1 MSIGIEEIENFV
13 IYDDIDFEIIKY
25 VDKIMNYDEQTQ
37 KDILH
42 QIVKHAIEYRY
53 KKENLEKQL
62 EEEKEKCN
70 TIYDTNRILI
80 NNLKCTERANNTLS
94 EFNRTIIHE
103 KQEKRNFIKKVMK
116 YGFLLGSVAG
126 VAGVAGYYYVS
137 KKS

>member
-25 VDKIMNYDEQTQ
+25 VDKFLNYDGQMQ

-42 QIVKHAIEYRY
+42 QIVKHAVEYRY
-53 KKENLEKQL
+53 KKEKLEKQL
-62 EEEKEKCN
+62 EEEKQKYN
-70 TIYDTNRILI
+70 TVYDTNIILV
-80 NNLKCTERANNTLS
+80 NQLKYSERAIKTLS
-94 EFNRTIIHE
+94 NFNQSYIQE
-103 KQEKRNFIKKVMK
+103 KQEKRIFIKKVMK

-126 VAGVAGYYYVS
+126 FAGYYYVS

>member
-25 VDKIMNYDEQTQ
+25 VNKFLNYDGQTQ

-42 QIVKHAIEYRY
+42 QIVKHAVEYRY
-53 KKENLEKQL
+53 KKEKLEKQL
-62 EEEKEKCN
+62 EEEKKKYN
-70 TIYDTNRILI
+70 TVYDTNVILV
-80 NNLKCTERANNTLS
+80 NQLTCAERANKTLS
-94 EFNRTIIHE
+94 TFNKNVIQE
-103 KQEKRNFIKKVMK
+103 KQEKRDFIKKAMK

-126 VAGVAGYYYVS
+126 VAGYYYVS

>member
-25 VDKIMNYDEQTQ
+25 VDKFLNYDGQIQ

-42 QIVKHAIEYRY
+42 QIVKHAVEYRY
-53 KKENLEKQL
+53 KKEKLEKQL
-62 EEEKEKCN
+62 EEEKQKYN
-70 TIYDTNRILI
+70 IIYDTNVILV
-80 NNLKCTERANNTLS
+80 NQLKCSERTIKTLS
-94 EFNRTIIHE
+94 NFNQSYIQE

-116 YGFLLGSVAG
+116 FGFLLGSVAG
-126 VAGVAGYYYVS
+126 FAGYYYVS

>member
-25 VDKIMNYDEQTQ
+25 VDKFMNYNDSTQ

-42 QIVKHAIEYRY
+42 QIVKHAVEYRY
-53 KKENLEKQL
+53 KKEKLEKLL
-62 EEEKEKCN
+62 EEEKQKYN
-70 TIYDTNRILI
+70 TVYDTNVILV
-80 NNLKCTERANNTLS
+80 NQLKFAEKANNMLS
-94 EFNRTIIHE
+94 SFNQTFIQE
-103 KQEKRNFIKKVMK
+103 KQEKRDFIKRVMK

-126 VAGVAGYYYVS
+126 FAGFFYIS

>member
-25 VDKIMNYDEQTQ
+25 VDKFLNYTGQMQ

-42 QIVKHAIEYRY
+42 QIVKHAVEYRY
-53 KKENLEKQL
+53 KKEKLEKLL
-62 EEEKEKCN
+62 EEEKQKYN
-70 TIYDTNRILI
+70 TVYDTNVILV
-80 NNLKCTERANNTLS
+80 NQLKCAERANNTLS
-94 EFNRTIIHE
+94 SFNKIVIQE
-103 KQEKRNFIKKVMK
+103 KQERRDFIKKVMK

-126 VAGVAGYYYVS
+126 AAGYYYVS

>member
-25 VDKIMNYDEQTQ
+25 VDKIMKYDESTK

-53 KKENLEKQL
+53 KKEKLEKQL

-70 TIYDTNRILI
+70 KIYDTNEILI
-80 NNLKCTERANNTLS
+80 NKLKCTERVNNTLS
-94 EFNRTIIHE
+94 SFNE
-103 KQEKRNFIKKVMK
+103 KVIQERQSKRNFIKKVMK

-126 VAGVAGYYYVS
+126 VAGYYYVS

>member
-13 IYDDIDFEIIKY
+13 IYDDIDFERIKY
-25 VDKIMNYDEQTQ
+25 VDKFLKYDKTIQ

-42 QIVKHAIEYRY
+42 QIVKHAVEYRY
-53 KKENLEKQL
+53 KKEKLDKQL
-62 EEEKEKCN
+62 EAEKQKYN
-70 TIYDTNRILI
+70 TVYDTNVILV
-80 NNLKCTERANNTLS
+80 NQLKCSERSVKTLS
-94 EFNRTIIHE
+94 NFNQLFIQE

-126 VAGVAGYYYVS
+126 FAGYYYVS

>member
-25 VDKIMNYDEQTQ
+25 VDKFLNYDGQMQ

-42 QIVKHAIEYRY
+42 QIVKHAVEYRY
-53 KKENLEKQL
+53 KKEKLEKQL
-62 EEEKEKCN
+62 EEEKQKYN
-70 TIYDTNRILI
+70 TVYDTNVILV
-80 NNLKCTERANNTLS
+80 NQLKCSERTIKTLS
-94 EFNRTIIHE
+94 NFNQSHIQE
-103 KQEKRNFIKKVMK
+103 KQEKRIFIKKVMK

-126 VAGVAGYYYVS
+126 FAGYYYVS